1 MLKTILIGGKAGQGV
16 NKTSALLGQIFSNLG
31 YYVFIYRDY
40 PSLIRGGHN
49 FNVLSFSDGKIASHQ
64 NNYDVIIALD
74 DLTIKKHASSL
85 KVGGFI
91 LGSEERMSHPRLISV
106 DIQSTSLPPAPGRD
120 NNVLV
125 GALTK
130 LWGLPLEKVY
140 QAAEEEF
147 PGVAS
152 VREALEAGLDLVTAR
167 EKLPTLRNKKETY
180 FFSGT
185 EGVSQGA
192 IAAGLDTYF
201 AYPMTPATGVLHNL
215 ARQQKKYGFLV
226 SQLENEIAVINAAL
240 GASYTGAISMVGTS
254 GGGFALMGEAMS
266 LAGMSEL
273 PLVVYL
279 AQRTSPASGVPTY
292 STQGDLKFAVNIGH
306 GEFPR
311 VVVAPGDAEEAFLR
325 TIEAFYLSQKY
336 HLLSIII
343 SDKHLAE
350 SYYSFDRI
358 RAPRV
363 EVKRSV
369 GLEEPPEDYRSYR
382 LTDNGVSP
390 RFAPGEGVFVRAS
403 SYEHD
408 EYGYTVEEAEKTKI
422 MNDKRWRKLPFLKKE
437 IARLEP
443 IKIYGQGKKLIVGW
457 GSTKGA
463 IVDSLK
469 DLPGYAFMQIFY
481 IRPFPANLVLRELKK
496 AQEVVL
502 VENNA
507 TGLLGQIIREQTGY
521 EIKQKILKY
530 DARPFTPDDIIQ
542 RIKSLKA

>member
-49 FNVLSFSDGKIASHQ
+49 FNVLTIADEKIHSHHWT
-64 NNYDVIIALD
+64 YDVIIALD
-74 DLTIKKHASSL
+74 DLTIEKHADSL
-85 KVGGFI
+85 KLGGFI
-91 LGSEERMSHPRLISV
+91 LGSEERTSHDRLVSV

-120 NNVLV
+120 NNLLV
-125 GALTK
+125 GALMK
-130 LWGLPLEKVY
+130 LWGLPLEKGY

-147 PGVAS
+147 PGVNS
-152 VREALEAGLDLVTAR
+152 VKEALEAGSEMVAAR
-167 EKLPTLRNKKETY
+167 EKLPILRDKKETY

-215 ARQQKKYGFLV
+215 ARQQKQYGFLV
-226 SQLENEIAVINAAL
+226 SQLENEIAVVNAAL

-254 GGGFALMGEAMS
+254 GGGFALMGEGLS

-292 STQGDLKFAVNIGH
+292 SSQGDLKFAVNIGH

-350 SYYSFDRI
+350 SYFSVDHLKT
-358 RAPRV
+358 PRV

-369 GLEEPPEDYRSYR
+369 GVDSPPQGYKSYSF
-382 LTDNGVSP
+382 TKDGVSP
-390 RFAPGEGVFVRAS
+390 RFAPGAGAFVRAT

-408 EYGYTVEEAEKTKI
+408 EYGYTVEDAEQTEI
-422 MNDKRWRKLPFLKKE
+422 MNDKRWAKLPFLKKE
-437 IARLEP
+437 IDRLEP
-443 IKIYGQGKKLIVGW
+443 ITMYGQGKKLIVGW

-463 IVDSLK
+463 ILDSLK
-469 DLPGYAFMQIFY
+469 DLPGYSFMQISY
-481 IRPFPANLVLRELKK
+481 ISPFPAQKVLAELKK
-496 AQEVVL
+496 ATEVVL
-502 VENNA
+502 VENNV
-507 TGLLGQIIREQTGY
+507 TGLLGQIVREQTGY
-521 EIKQKILKY
+521 EIKQKILRY
-530 DARPFTPDDIIQ
+530 DARPFTPEDIVQ
-542 RIKSLKA
+542 QIKSL